1 MCEAN
6 RADLA
11 GVHRKLL
18 LAYAVICWYR
28 QAVAV
33 AQIAVRV
40 DGRLKRA
47 VDEACRARGVKL
59 TRFVQ
64 EALLDKLEEIADAD
78 DLPRLRRE
86 PTRPL
91 RALIRDLGLDGEL

>member
-1 MCEAN
+1 MS
-6 RADLA
+6 L
-11 GVHRKLL
+11 
-18 LAYAVICWYR
+18 
-28 QAVAV
+28 

-64 EALLDKLEEIADAD
+64 EALLDKLEELADVE

-91 RALIRDLGLDGEL
+91 RDLIRDLGLDADL

>member
-1 MCEAN
+1 MIA
-6 RADLA
+6 LA
-11 GVHRKLL
+11 GKSQHMPLT
-18 LAYAVICWYR
+18 
-28 QAVAV
+28 
-33 AQIAVRV
+33 QIAIRV

-64 EALLDKLEEIADAD
+64 DALLDKLEEIADVE

-91 RALIRDLGLDGEL
+91 RDLIRDLGLDDEI

>member
-1 MCEAN
+1 M
-6 RADLA
+6 RAPA
-11 GVHRKLL
+11 RKHASHQTGLSV
-18 LAYAVICWYR
+18 LAYAGKR
-28 QAVAV
+28 KHMPL

-40 DGRLKRA
+40 DGRLKHA
-47 VDEACRARGVKL
+47 VDAACRARGMKL

-64 EALLDKLEEIADAD
+64 DALLDKLEEIADAE

-91 RALIRDLGLDGEL
+91 RDLIRDLGLDGDL

>member
-1 MCEAN
+1 MA
-6 RADLA
+6 L
-11 GVHRKLL
+11 
-18 LAYAVICWYR
+18 
-28 QAVAV
+28 

-64 EALLDKLEEIADAD
+64 EALLDKLEEIADAED
-78 DLPRLRRE
+78 VPRLRRE

-91 RALIRDLGLDGEL
+91 RELIRDLGLDDEI

>member
-1 MCEAN
+1 MP
-6 RADLA
+6 
-11 GVHRKLL
+11 
-18 LAYAVICWYR
+18 I
-28 QAVAV
+28 
-33 AQIAVRV
+33 AQISVRV

-47 VDEACRARGVKL
+47 VDAACRARGVNL

-64 EALLDKLEEIADAD
+64 DALLDKLEELADVG

-91 RALIRDLGLDGEL
+91 RALIRELGLDGDV

>member
-1 MCEAN
+1 MA
-6 RADLA
+6 
-11 GVHRKLL
+11 
-18 LAYAVICWYR
+18 
-28 QAVAV
+28 QS
-33 AQIAVRV
+33 QIAVRV

-47 VDEACRARGVKL
+47 VDAACRAQGVKL

-64 EALLDKLEEIADAD
+64 DALLDKLEEIADVE

-91 RALIRDLGLDGEL
+91 RELIRDLGLDGDL

>member
-1 MCEAN
+1 MAT
-6 RADLA
+6 
-11 GVHRKLL
+11 
-18 LAYAVICWYR
+18 
-28 QAVAV
+28 

-47 VDEACRARGVKL
+47 VDEACRASGVKL

-64 EALLDKLEEIADAD
+64 EALLDKLEEIADAE
-78 DLPRLRRE
+78 DLARLRRE

-91 RALIRDLGLDGEL
+91 RDLIRDLGLDGDL

>member
-1 MCEAN
+1 MP
-6 RADLA
+6 L
-11 GVHRKLL
+11 
-18 LAYAVICWYR
+18 
-28 QAVAV
+28 

-64 EALLDKLEEIADAD
+64 DALLDKLEEIADAE

-91 RALIRDLGLDGEL
+91 LDLIRELGLDGDV

>member
-1 MCEAN
+1 MP
-6 RADLA
+6 LS
-11 GVHRKLL
+11 
-18 LAYAVICWYR
+18 
-28 QAVAV
+28 
-33 AQIAVRV
+33 QIAVRV
-40 DGRLKRA
+40 DNRLKRA

-64 EALLDKLEEIADAD
+64 DALLDKLEEIADAE

-91 RALIRDLGLDGEL
+91 RDLIRELGLDGEV

>member
-1 MCEAN
+1 MP
-6 RADLA
+6 L
-11 GVHRKLL
+11 
-18 LAYAVICWYR
+18 
-28 QAVAV
+28 

-59 TRFVQ
+59 NRFVQ
-64 EALLDKLEEIADAD
+64 EALMDKLEEIADVE

-91 RALIRDLGLDGEL
+91 RDLIRDLGLDGEL

>member
-1 MCEAN
+1 MSSS
-6 RADLA
+6 
-11 GVHRKLL
+11 
-18 LAYAVICWYR
+18 
-28 QAVAV
+28 
-33 AQIAVRV
+33 QIAVRV

-64 EALLDKLEEIADAD
+64 EALLDKLEEIADAED
-78 DLPRLRRE
+78 VPRLRRE

-91 RALIRDLGLDGEL
+91 RQLIRDLGLDGEL

>member
-1 MCEAN
+1 MA
-6 RADLA
+6 
-11 GVHRKLL
+11 
-18 LAYAVICWYR
+18 I
-28 QAVAV
+28 
-33 AQIAVRV
+33 AQIAVRI

-64 EALLDKLEEIADAD
+64 EALLDKLEEIADVE
-78 DLPRLRRE
+78 DLARLKRE

-91 RALIRDLGLDGEL
+91 RDLIRSLGLDGEL

>member
-1 MCEAN
+1 MTALM
-6 RADLA
+6 RTPRRPL
-11 GVHRKLL
+11 LL
-18 LAYAVICWYR
+18 LAFAGK
-28 QAVAV
+28 QQHMPL

-47 VDEACRARGVKL
+47 VDAACKARGVKI

-64 EALLDKLEEIADAD
+64 DALMDKLEEIADVE
-78 DLPRLRRE
+78 DLPRLRKE

-91 RALIRDLGLDGEL
+91 RDLIRDLGLDGEV

>member
-1 MCEAN
+1 MA
-6 RADLA
+6 L
-11 GVHRKLL
+11 
-18 LAYAVICWYR
+18 
-28 QAVAV
+28 

-47 VDEACRARGVKL
+47 VDEACRARGVKI

-64 EALLDKLEEIADAD
+64 EALLDKLEEIADTA

-86 PTRPL
+86 PARPL
-91 RALIRDLGLDGEL
+91 RELIRDLGLDGEL

>member
-1 MCEAN
+1 MP
-6 RADLA
+6 LS
-11 GVHRKLL
+11 
-18 LAYAVICWYR
+18 
-28 QAVAV
+28 
-33 AQIAVRV
+33 QIAVRV
-40 DGRLKRA
+40 DTRLKRA

-64 EALLDKLEEIADAD
+64 DALLDKLEEIADAE

-91 RALIRDLGLDGEL
+91 RDVIRELGLDGEV